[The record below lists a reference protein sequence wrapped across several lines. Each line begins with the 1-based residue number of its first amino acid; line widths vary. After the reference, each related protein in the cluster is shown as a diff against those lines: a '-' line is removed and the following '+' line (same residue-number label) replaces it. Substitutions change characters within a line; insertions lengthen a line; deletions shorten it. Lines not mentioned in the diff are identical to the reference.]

1 MRHCLRCGYP
11 ENHPLNIIFDD
22 QGVCSGCRVHEE
34 KDILDWD
41 ERGGKL
47 AALFDIFRSETGDN
61 YDCVVP
67 VSGARDSYF
76 IVHTV
81 KKVYGMN
88 PLLVSYNRQFNTER
102 GIRNL
107 SYLRTLLNCDHI
119 QMMISPETVK
129 RITRETIRR
138 LASIYW
144 HVLAGQTVF
153 PVQTAV
159 RYKIPLI
166 VWGVHQGI
174 DQVGMFSHT
183 DEAEMTRKYRFEHDL
198 MGLEAVDLVG
208 GPEGLTEDEMLP
220 LAYPHNREISE
231 VGVRGIYLG
240 NYIRWDSK
248 AQHEAMLNLYAYETA
263 EQARTFDTYND
274 VDCQH
279 YSGLHDHIKFLKWG
293 YGKALDHAA
302 REIRLRRMT
311 REEAIEKISEYQD
324 VAAPDRGRFLEWVGM
339 KDKDFDACIDEFRDP
354 RAWSKNPKGK
364 WTLRDSL
371 ADHRDDPG
379 ADEVALGKV
388 EDCEF
393 RITPN
398 KDPGADETK
407 NKILSKGFVPE
418 NHSS

>member
-1 MRHCLRCGYP
+1 MRYCLRCGYP

-22 QGVCSGCRVHEE
+22 QGVCGGCRVHEE
-34 KDILDWD
+34 KDNLDWE
-41 ERGGKL
+41 ERGKKL

-81 KKVYGMN
+81 KNVYGMN

-159 RYKIPLI
+159 RYQIPLL

-174 DQVGMFSHT
+174 HQVGMFSHT
-183 DEAEMTRKYRFEHDL
+183 DAAEMTRKYR
-198 MGLEAVDLVG
+198 
-208 GPEGLTEDEMLP
+208 
-220 LAYPHNREISE
+220 S
-231 VGVRGIYLG
+231 
-240 NYIRWDSK
+240 
-248 AQHEAMLNLYAYETA
+248 
-263 EQARTFDTYND
+263 
-274 VDCQH
+274 
-279 YSGLHDHIKFLKWG
+279 
-293 YGKALDHAA
+293 
-302 REIRLRRMT
+302 
-311 REEAIEKISEYQD
+311 
-324 VAAPDRGRFLEWVGM
+324 
-339 KDKDFDACIDEFRDP
+339 
-354 RAWSKNPKGK
+354 
-364 WTLRDSL
+364 
-371 ADHRDDPG
+371 
-379 ADEVALGKV
+379 
-388 EDCEF
+388 
-393 RITPN
+393 
-398 KDPGADETK
+398 
-407 NKILSKGFVPE
+407 
-418 NHSS
+418 